1 MSVTFLANPAQ
12 LRDWR
17 AALPPA
23 ATIGFVPT
31 MGYLHTGHAS
41 LVRRAAAECDL
52 AIASIFVN
60 PSQFDRAD
68 DLAAYPRDLDRDRA
82 LLEAA
87 GCRAVFVP
95 EAADIYRP
103 GHQTWVVPGD
113 IASPLEGASR
123 PGHFR
128 GVATVVLKLFHLVQP
143 TRAYFGQK
151 DAQQVA
157 VIRTMVRDL
166 DVPVEIVPCPTV
178 REPDGLAMSSRN
190 SYLTPTERA
199 AAPVVYR
206 ALEAARIAF
215 EAGERDAETLRAIM
229 RAVVATEPLARLD
242 YASIADAFTL
252 AELHGAELARAEPTR
267 AEGGAV
273 ASIAVFLGRARLI
286 DNLLLPA
293 PTAPAVPARH

>member
-1 MSVTFLANPAQ
+1 
-12 LRDWR
+12 
-17 AALPPA
+17 
-23 ATIGFVPT
+23 

-68 DLAAYPRDLDRDRA
+68 DLAAYPRDIDRDRA

-95 EAADIYRP
+95 EATDVYRP

-166 DVPVEIVPCPTV
+166 DVPVEIIPCPTV